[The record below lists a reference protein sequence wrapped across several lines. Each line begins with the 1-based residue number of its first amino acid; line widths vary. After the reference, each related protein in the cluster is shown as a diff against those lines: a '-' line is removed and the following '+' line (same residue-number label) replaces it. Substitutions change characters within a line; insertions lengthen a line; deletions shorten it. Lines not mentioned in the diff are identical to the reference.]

1 MNKAVKAAL
10 LSAFICP
17 GSGQF
22 WLKKR
27 LLGCLFMGISLGV
40 LMVVMTQVMEMAQEI
55 AQKIVAGELPNDLSS
70 IYAQV
75 SQIPQQAMA
84 TMSLLTWV
92 FMINWVLSILN
103 AYWLGAQADKAANS
117 D

>member
-1 MNKAVKAAL
+1 
-10 LSAFICP
+10 
-17 GSGQF
+17 
-22 WLKKR
+22 
-27 LLGCLFMGISLGV
+27 
-40 LMVVMTQVMEMAQEI
+40 
-55 AQKIVAGELPNDLSS
+55 
-70 IYAQV
+70 
-75 SQIPQQAMA
+75 MA